1 MKQKLI
7 KKLHDLMLQIITCN
21 DAELDKIGI
30 ELAEIEKQLIN
41 WQEKKSQKKSIPT
54 SSGRFNMKLTMA
66 LL

>member
-30 ELAEIEKQLIN
+30 ELAEIEKQLIT
-41 WQEKKSQKKSIPT
+41 WQEKNLKKNKKILD
-54 SSGRFNMKLTMA
+54 FKDKM
-66 LL
+66 

>member
-30 ELAEIEKQLIN
+30 ELDEIEKQLIN
-41 WQEKKSQKKSIPT
+41 WQEKKSQK
-54 SSGRFNMKLTMA
+54 N
-66 LL
+66 

>member
-1 MKQKLI
+1 MKQKII

-41 WQEKKSQKKSIPT
+41 WQEKKYQKK
-54 SSGRFNMKLTMA
+54 
-66 LL
+66 

>member
-30 ELAEIEKQLIN
+30 ELVEIEKQLIN
-41 WQEKKSQKKSIPT
+41 WQEKKSQKK
-54 SSGRFNMKLTMA
+54 
-66 LL
+66 

>member
-7 KKLHDLMLQIITCN
+7 KKLHDLMLQIITGN

-41 WQEKKSQKKSIPT
+41 WQEKNLKK
-54 SSGRFNMKLTMA
+54 N
-66 LL
+66 

>member
-21 DAELDKIGI
+21 DVELDKIGI

-41 WQEKKSQKKSIPT
+41 WQEKKSQKK
-54 SSGRFNMKLTMA
+54 
-66 LL
+66 

>member
-30 ELAEIEKQLIN
+30 ELAELIT
-41 WQEKKSQKKSIPT
+41 WQEKKSQKK
-54 SSGRFNMKLTMA
+54 
-66 LL
+66 

>member
-30 ELAEIEKQLIN
+30 ELAEIEKQLIT
-41 WQEKKSQKKSIPT
+41 WQEKNRLKSRILTDKIKK
-54 SSGRFNMKLTMA
+54 

>member
-30 ELAEIEKQLIN
+30 ELAEIEKQLIT
-41 WQEKKSQKKSIPT
+41 WQEKISKKIKKT
-54 SSGRFNMKLTMA
+54 LDFKDKM
-66 LL
+66 

>member
-41 WQEKKSQKKSIPT
+41 WQEKKSQKKI
-54 SSGRFNMKLTMA
+54 KKYLTFKSEFDIIYM
-66 LL
+66 

>member
-21 DAELDKIGI
+21 DTELDKIGI

-41 WQEKKSQKKSIPT
+41 WQEKNLKKNKKILD
-54 SSGRFNMKLTMA
+54 FKDKM
-66 LL
+66 

>member
-30 ELAEIEKQLIN
+30 ELAEIEKQLIT
-41 WQEKKSQKKSIPT
+41 WQEKISKKIKKT
-54 SSGRFNMKLTMA
+54 LDFKDKI
-66 LL
+66 

>member
-21 DAELDKIGI
+21 DAELNKIGI

-41 WQEKKSQKKSIPT
+41 WQEKKSQKK
-54 SSGRFNMKLTMA
+54 
-66 LL
+66 